1 MNLMRFTG
9 TGIREYDFGVIHRDR
24 DPGNNMFS
32 SSWKLNLHDQR
43 FLKFS
48 VLDDYYYD
56 QNFEKQWRSNGCG
69 KLNLNDT

>member
-48 VLDDYYYD
+48 VMDDYHYYY
-56 QNFEKQWRSNGCG
+56 QKLKNNGAQIVAG
-69 KLNLNDT
+69 N